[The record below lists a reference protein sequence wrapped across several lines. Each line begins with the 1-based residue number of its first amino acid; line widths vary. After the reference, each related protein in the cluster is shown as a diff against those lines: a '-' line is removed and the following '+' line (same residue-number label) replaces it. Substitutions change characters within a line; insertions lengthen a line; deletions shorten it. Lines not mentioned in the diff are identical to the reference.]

1 MSLNKRDQCPA
12 LISFTLFKSNV
23 HNKTLELGIV
33 ERQIKEYQTG
43 KIIFSINFIVTS

>member
-1 MSLNKRDQCPA
+1 MSLYKRDQCPG

-23 HNKTLELGIV
+23 HNKTLELGIA

-43 KIIFSINFIVTS
+43 KIIFSINFIVTF